1 MNTVNAVRLAMAT
14 TLGKNRAPN
23 DFKQFFLPVH
33 ILYIL
38 QRQADFT
45 WINDVFIRLRN
56 SSRNIYCHYK
66 YNIVLLLLFYCRLL
80 Y

>member
-45 WINDVFIRLRN
+45 WINDVYVKIILCYHASKETGCQN
-56 SSRNIYCHYK
+56 K
-66 YNIVLLLLFYCRLL
+66 KD
-80 Y
+80 